1 MFSHYNKWI
10 WHAQESHCQIN
21 IHLSFVYDLWWPIL
35 VANKYSEFI
44 TTSLLIYWF
53 FIENRKDG

>member
-21 IHLSFVYDLWWPIL
+21 IHLSFVCDLWWPIF
-35 VANKYSEFI
+35 VANKCSEFI
-44 TTSLLIYWF
+44 TTSLLIY
-53 FIENRKDG
+53 